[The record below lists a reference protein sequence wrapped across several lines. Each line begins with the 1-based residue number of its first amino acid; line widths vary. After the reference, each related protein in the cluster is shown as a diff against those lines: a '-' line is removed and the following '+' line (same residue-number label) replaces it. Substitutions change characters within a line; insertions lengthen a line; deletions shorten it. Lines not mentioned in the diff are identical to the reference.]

1 MTHESD
7 TRNHPADEALAA
19 WIDARI
25 GGEGELVEIGR
36 GVAGHLAD
44 CPGCRERVRALE
56 AVVAALRAEPPA
68 PTPAELAAARARV
81 VRAVEAGRRAGRRG
95 RVSPLWRWWWVP
107 TAAAAALALLLLA
120 RPGDD
125 RPDAGAVAEGPSGAR
140 TAEAEA
146 TPLPVVVAAQDAADE
161 AARAIGLE
169 TAVPE
174 TVEGPTDVE
183 LSTMSD
189 ETALGEVAVLDPSTA
204 PLPGAALAD
213 AALGTEFAALGTEDQ
228 EAILDELAA
237 MEFQL

>member
-7 TRNHPADEALAA
+7 PRNHPADEALAA

-44 CPGCRERVRALE
+44 CPECRERVRELE

-68 PTPAELAAARARV
+68 PTPAELAAAKARV
-81 VRAVEAGRRAGRRG
+81 ARAIETSRRG
-95 RVSPLWRWWWVP
+95 RVSPLRRWWWVP
-107 TAAAAALALLLLA
+107 AAAAAALAVLLLA

-125 RPDAGAVAEGPSGAR
+125 RPDMRAVAEGPPGAR
-140 TAEAEA
+140 TAETETA
-146 TPLPVVVAAQDAADE
+146 PLPVVAAAQDAADE

-169 TAVPE
+169 TGVPE

-213 AALGTEFAALGTEDQ
+213 AALGTEFAALGANDQ